1 MKRVLAPALLL
12 LTMPVSA
19 WCASLP
25 TQSVVPGGVVVLP
38 LDVQS
43 DQAPVVTTG
52 GHRVLVIRQNS
63 VWVAVVGI
71 ALATDPGRA
80 TISLGANT
88 PRFIGF
94 EVAAKQY
101 ATQSLKVPP
110 KQVNL
115 SKADL
120 ARVARERVFIERAL
134 SHWNDSPP
142 QTLRFA
148 QPVPGVRSSSF
159 GLRRVFN
166 GESRSPH
173 SGMDIAAAV
182 GTAVRTPLAGEVL
195 TTGGYFF
202 NGNTVFVD
210 HGGGFISMYC
220 HLSKIGV
227 EPGQKLEPGDK
238 LGEVGMTGRV
248 TGPHLHWGL
257 SLNHA
262 WVDPELFIE
271 KQGE

>member
-1 MKRVLAPALLL
+1 VKRLTALGLFFMA
-12 LTMPVSA
+12 MPVSA
-19 WCASLP
+19 WCTSLP

-43 DQAPVVTTG
+43 DRAPVVTAG
-52 GHRVLVIRQNS
+52 GHRVLVIRQES
-63 VWVAVVGI
+63 GWVAVVGI
-71 ALATDPGRA
+71 ALAAEPGRA
-80 TISLGANT
+80 TISLGGTT

-94 EVAAKQY
+94 EVAAKEY

-120 ARVARERVFIERAL
+120 ARVARERVSIERAL

-142 QTLRFA
+142 QSLRFA
-148 QPVPGVRSSSF
+148 QPVPGARSSSF

-166 GESRSPH
+166 GESRNPH
-173 SGMDIAAAV
+173 SGMDIAAPV
-182 GTAVRTPLAGEVL
+182 GTAVRTPLGGEVL
-195 TTGGYFF
+195 DTGGYFF

-220 HLSKIGV
+220 HLSKITV
-227 EPGQKLEPGDK
+227 KPGQTLEPGDK

-271 KQGE
+271 K

>member
-1 MKRVLAPALLL
+1 VRRATALGLL
-12 LTMPVSA
+12 VAMPLSA
-19 WCASLP
+19 WCTTLP

-52 GHRVLVIRQNS
+52 GHRVLVIRQES
-63 VWVAVVGI
+63 GWVAVVGI

-80 TISLGANT
+80 TISLGGTA

-94 EVAAKQY
+94 EVVAKQY

-120 ARVARERVFIERAL
+120 ARVARERVSIERAL
-134 SHWNDSPP
+134 SHWNDTPP
-142 QTLRFA
+142 QSLRFA
-148 QPVPGVRSSSF
+148 QPVPGMRSSSF

-166 GESRSPH
+166 GESRNPH
-173 SGMDIAAAV
+173 SGMDIAAPV

-195 TTGGYFF
+195 DTGGYFF

-220 HLSKIGV
+220 HLSKIAV
-227 EPGQKLEPGDK
+227 KAGQKLEPGDK

-271 KQGE
+271 K